1 MSTFTTIFLSEIS
14 DNRTGR
20 EKSANGIIREGDWSF
35 TQLGNY
41 TEVSPLVVSAGNT
54 AKITFTPSDV
64 SFSTGNGFTASYDF
78 INQKFTPTTVGD
90 VFMVEIR
97 MKIKCSLQNGHGD
110 LMIESPTFA
119 FNPIQGQS
127 INIPKAANTQQ
138 FISVNVPL
146 FIGQEIKDNGLEVKW
161 HSVSGNFS
169 LYDISYMIVRL
180 ASGI

>member
-1 MSTFTTIFLSEIS
+1 MSTLTTIYLDDVI
-14 DNRTGR
+14 DLRTGG
-20 EKSANGIIREGDWSF
+20 KKTTSAITREGDWSF

-54 AKITFTPSDV
+54 AKITFTPSDI
-64 SFSTGNGFTASYDF
+64 SFNVGNGFTASYDF
-78 INQKFTPTTVGD
+78 INQKFTPSTVGD
-90 VFMVEIR
+90 VFMVEVR

-110 LMIESPTFA
+110 LMLESPTFA
-119 FNPIQGQS
+119 FNPVQGQS

-138 FISVNVPL
+138 FISINVPL

-161 HSVSGNFS
+161 HSVSGDFS

-180 ASGI
+180 ASGV